1 MFGRSSSSRLLS
13 DKRPEFISRASLMLL
28 IEGIALRQ
36 YDLYFFRKDEM
47 T

>member
-1 MFGRSSSSRLLS
+1 MFGRSSTSCLLS
-13 DKRPEFISRASLMLL
+13 DKRPEFISRAALILL

-36 YDLYFFRKDEM
+36 YDLYFFWKDEM